1 MFKILL
7 IRPGITEYDQ
17 QGRIQGT
24 LDIPL
29 CEDGRRQV
37 DAMID
42 ELRTQKISAIY
53 TSPNQASEQTAEA
66 LGEAFEV
73 KVKTLDAFQ
82 NLDHG
87 LWQGMLV
94 SDVKAKQPKVYRQWQ
109 DQPETV
115 CPPQGETIGD
125 VEDRLHAA
133 LAKLFKK
140 HKAESLVALVLPEP
154 VASLLRHLLLQNE
167 LGDLWKCRNGNGAAL
182 WEVIEFAPEVV
193 GSK

>member
-7 IRPGITEYDQ
+7 IRPGVTEYDQ

-37 DAMID
+37 EAMID
-42 ELRTQKISAIY
+42 QLRPQPITAIY
-53 TSPNQASEQTAEA
+53 TCPSQAALQTAEA
-66 LGEAFEV
+66 LGEAVDV
-73 KVKTLDAFQ
+73 KVKSLDTLQ

-94 SDVKAKQPKVYRQWQ
+94 QDVKTKQPKVYRQWQ
-109 DQPETV
+109 EQPETI
-115 CPPQGETIGD
+115 CPPQGETVID
-125 VEDRLHAA
+125 TEQRLQLA
-133 LAKLFKK
+133 LAKLTKK
-140 HKAESLVALVLPEP
+140 YRAEGLVAVVLPEP
-154 VASLLRHLLLQNE
+154 AASVLRHVLRHDN
-167 LGDLWKCRNGNGAAL
+167 LGDLWKSGNGAAP
-182 WEVIEFAPEVV
+182 WEIIEFSPETV